1 MKQKK
6 NQKYDFT
13 EYTELNIL
21 TIIRVVLTVLA
32 VLFIF
37 SGNIRLLLISFV
49 VIGLAETTNLVDV
62 YWAKK
67 NNHFT
72 DITKV
77 LDPLSDSI
85 SRFFFFFALAYN
97 NLFPMWFLI
106 FFFFSD
112 IVVAYIRIYSAATGR
127 DVSIRLSSKIKNGVQ
142 FTGQYL
148 LLLSLILNKFYN
160 FSNNKC
166 VEVSHTFIISLII
179 IGLSLFLFVLFI
191 FKVRGYLATLL
202 VMFSVLL
209 SSTLYFS
216 TVMDYYINYL
226 STFIIAMIVISF
238 TIYTLS
244 DYIFSLRKNLG
255 KRYRFTFTSTFIL
268 VLLLVSPFS
277 LDLISN
283 KWTSNINK
291 ENISIDWA
299 DQLNLNIR
307 KNSEIE
313 VKGLAITDGL
323 LLLSYID
330 GKRKSYIDVYDFLN
344 EDNSNNKYDDQKIKN
359 KSEDIL
365 LLNNIAFPEN
375 YLITDMEFDGE
386 NLFVI
391 DDGNNFIHKLNI
403 KDRNLKILKSYE
415 TGFVSSGTLTIC
427 EFNKKRYLVINDYL
441 VNNFLYFI
449 DLDNIDEK
457 IKLKNQI
464 AFKIESEFF
473 VKAINFVDGKLYML
487 VNKLLKDLI
496 YEINLEKAIYKGNIQ
511 AGIEKIMKAPDWNI
525 EGVSALSTNKIIT
538 YDKKSSKL
546 RIGNMN
552 TE

>member
-1 MKQKK
+1 MDNTKT
-6 NQKYDFT
+6 QKYDFT

-21 TIIRVVLTVLA
+21 TIIRVILTVIA

-67 NNHFT
+67 NNHLT

-148 LLLSLILNKFYN
+148 LLVALILNKFYN
-160 FSNNKC
+160 FTNDNC
-166 VEVSHTFIISLII
+166 VEISEVFIISLII
-179 IGLSLFLFVLFI
+179 IGLALFLFILFI

-202 VMFSVLL
+202 VLLAILL
-209 SSTLYFS
+209 SSALYLS
-216 TVMDYYINYL
+216 TTIDIYINYL
-226 STFIIAMIVISF
+226 TTFIIAMIVISF

-255 KRYRFTFTSTFIL
+255 KRYRFTFTSLFIIT
-268 VLLLVSPFS
+268 LLLVSPYS
-277 LDLISN
+277 LDLIKN
-283 KWTSNINK
+283 KWSSNIGNH
-291 ENISIDWA
+291 S
-299 DQLNLNIR
+299 
-307 KNSEIE
+307 KNSITWTEKINVDNSIKGIK
-313 VKGLAITDGL
+313 VKGLAYTKDL
-323 LLLSYID
+323 LLISYLD
-330 GKRKSYIDVYDFLN
+330 EKKKSFISIYDFLKK
-344 EDNSNNKYDDQKIKN
+344 EPK
-359 KSEDIL
+359 EL
-365 LLNNIAFPEN
+365 VLLNNISFPEN
-375 YLITDMEFDGE
+375 YLITDMEYDDIAE
-386 NLFVI
+386 NLFII
-391 DDGNNFIHKLNI
+391 DDGNNSIHKLNV
-403 KDRNLKILKSYE
+403 KDKNLKIFKSYD

-427 EFNKKRYLVINDYL
+427 EFNKKKYLVINDYL

-449 DLDNIDEK
+449 ELDKIDEDK
-457 IKLKNQI
+457 KLKNQI

-487 VNKLLKDLI
+487 VNKLFKDLI
-496 YEINLEKAIYKGNIQ
+496 YEIDLEKAIYIGNIQ
-511 AGIEKIMKAPDWNI
+511 AGIEKILKAPDWNI
-525 EGVSALSTNKIIT
+525 EGISVISKDKLIT
-538 YDKKSSKL
+538 YDKKSNEL
-546 RIGNMN
+546 RVGNIK
-552 TE
+552 